1 MSESNRPIAAKNAEN
16 PMAKVISTL
25 LVTGVLVS
33 AAVLALGLF
42 LLAVTGQTGYNEA
55 LSPHL
60 LLAPQGSVI
69 FPRTIAGVV
78 QGVLSLKPFAVI
90 ELGAL
95 LLIATP
101 VLRVAVSVLVFMYEG
116 DRLYVAITML
126 VLLLLLFSI
135 FWIR

>member
-1 MSESNRPIAAKNAEN
+1 MKEARQPGALKNAEN
-16 PMAKVISTL
+16 PMAQVISTL

-33 AAVLALGLF
+33 AAVLALGLL
-42 LLAVTGQTGYNEA
+42 LLAVTGQTGYNDQ

-69 FPRTIAGVV
+69 FPRTITGVV
-78 QGVLSLKPFAVI
+78 QGVLSLKAFAVI

-101 VLRVAVSVLVFMYEG
+101 VLRVAVSVLVFVYEG
-116 DRLYVAITML
+116 DRLYVAITLL
-126 VLLLLLFSI
+126 VLFLLLFSI

>member
-1 MSESNRPIAAKNAEN
+1 MNEPKRPIAANKAEN
-16 PMAKVISTL
+16 PMAEVISTL
-25 LVTGVLVS
+25 LITGVLVS
-33 AAVLALGLF
+33 AAVLVFGL
-42 LLAVTGQTGYNEA
+42 LLMAITGQTGYHET
-55 LSPHL
+55 LDPQL

-78 QGVLSLKPFAVI
+78 QGALALKPFAVI

-101 VLRVAVSVLVFMYEG
+101 VLRVAVSVLVFLYEG
-116 DRLYVAITML
+116 DRLYVAITLL
-126 VLLLLLFSI
+126 VLFLLLFSI

>member
-1 MSESNRPIAAKNAEN
+1 MSQLKETNPKSNADN
-16 PMAKVISTL
+16 PMTAVISSL
-25 LVTGVLVS
+25 LVIGVVVSAVVLAIGVL
-33 AAVLALGLF
+33 
-42 LLAVTGQTGYNEA
+42 LLAITGQTGYNEP
-55 LSPHL
+55 LTPQL

-69 FPRTIAGVV
+69 FPRTIAGVA

-101 VLRVAVSVLVFMYEG
+101 VLRVAVSVLVFLYEG
-116 DRLYVAITML
+116 DRLYVAITLL
-126 VLLLLLFSI
+126 VLFLLLLSI